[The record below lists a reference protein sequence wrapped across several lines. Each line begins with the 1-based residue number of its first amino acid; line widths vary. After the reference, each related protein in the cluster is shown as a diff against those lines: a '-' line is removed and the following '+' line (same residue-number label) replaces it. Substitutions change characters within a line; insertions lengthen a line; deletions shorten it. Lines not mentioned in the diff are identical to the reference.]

1 MNCERH
7 KVPHTSWQEK
17 KLVTEFDHLE
27 DTLVGQYELRMSRGA
42 TGCQWALRDRW
53 IPEALSKPSLAP
65 WHVSGKCGGL
75 RQDRRIDGF

>member
-1 MNCERH
+1 
-7 KVPHTSWQEK
+7 
-17 KLVTEFDHLE
+17 
-27 DTLVGQYELRMSRGA
+27 MSRGA

-65 WHVSGKCGGL
+65 WHVSGRCGGL